1 MAEIARLRQELGE
14 LTERMRTLEATAAD
28 KGREVEEARAR
39 ADEAENGWSAS
50 QREVSKLRV
59 ELTGAAAERD
69 ELLEKLKEAD
79 AGRIAAL
86 ANADALRRVEQLRVE
101 EKERREAEEARA
113 GTEMEPADAAV
124 DSEFGGAGGEA
135 ETAVQGA
142 ADQLWV
148 AAERA
153 AAKASEEAA
162 EAAAKAAEEL
172 AMLRTESSKAHRA
185 AAAAEVR
192 ADELESELEVVK
204 AQLADATAV
213 LNSKQAELDGEVSRL
228 SELLIEAKMA
238 AAEHAFERDEAKARA
253 KGLRN
258 ELERVLGG
266 GKKVAERAT
275 KMEVKYEALRAKYDE
290 DLASLIE
297 LRLQSAEDR
306 AKLAEYEQRD
316 APGRSAPHAEKPS
329 PRSSFKIF

>member
-153 AAKASEEAA
+153 ARWQP
-162 EAAAKAAEEL
+162 
-172 AMLRTESSKAHRA
+172 LRPS
-185 AAAAEVR
+185 
-192 ADELESELEVVK
+192 
-204 AQLADATAV
+204 ATTC
-213 LNSKQAELDGEVSRL
+213 LCN
-228 SELLIEAKMA
+228 
-238 AAEHAFERDEAKARA
+238 AR
-253 KGLRN
+253 KYGR
-258 ELERVLGG
+258 LGG
-266 GKKVAERAT
+266 CPARS
-275 KMEVKYEALRAKYDE
+275 
-290 DLASLIE
+290 LA
-297 LRLQSAEDR
+297 
-306 AKLAEYEQRD
+306 
-316 APGRSAPHAEKPS
+316 S
-329 PRSSFKIF
+329 PRSIASLKPGA

>member
-1 MAEIARLRQELGE
+1 M
-14 LTERMRTLEATAAD
+14 
-28 KGREVEEARAR
+28 
-39 ADEAENGWSAS
+39 
-50 QREVSKLRV
+50 
-59 ELTGAAAERD
+59 
-69 ELLEKLKEAD
+69 
-79 AGRIAAL
+79 
-86 ANADALRRVEQLRVE
+86 
-101 EKERREAEEARA
+101 
-113 GTEMEPADAAV
+113 
-124 DSEFGGAGGEA
+124 
-135 ETAVQGA
+135 
-142 ADQLWV
+142 

-204 AQLADATAV
+204 ARLADATAG
-213 LNSKQAELDGEVSRL
+213 LDSKQAELDGEVSRL

-258 ELERVLGG
+258 ELEKVLGG

-316 APGRSAPHAEKPS
+316 APGRSAPPAEKPS